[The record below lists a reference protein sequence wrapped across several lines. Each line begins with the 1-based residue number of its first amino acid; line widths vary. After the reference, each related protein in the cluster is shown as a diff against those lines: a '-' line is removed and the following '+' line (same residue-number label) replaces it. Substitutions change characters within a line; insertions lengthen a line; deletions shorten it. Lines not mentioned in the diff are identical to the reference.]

1 MPVVS
6 RFYGLVIKMYFGSAE
21 HNPPHFHV
29 VYGEYTGV
37 FDINTLKMT
46 EGDLPTKAQSMV
58 LEWAGQHKD
67 ELMKIWNTQ
76 EFIKIP
82 PLE

>member
-6 RFYGLVIKMYFGSAE
+6 RFYGLVIKMYFGTSE

-29 VYGEYTGV
+29 VYGDYSGV
-37 FDINTLKMT
+37 FEIESLKMV
-46 EGDLPTKAQSMV
+46 EGDLPSKAQSLV
-58 LEWAGQHKD
+58 VEWARKYKE
-67 ELMKIWNTQ
+67 ELLKIWNTQ

>member
-1 MPVVS
+1 MPVIS
-6 RFYGLVIKMYFGSAE
+6 RFYGLVIKMYFQQKE

-29 VYGEYTGV
+29 VYGEFTGAI
-37 FDINTLKMT
+37 DIKTLT
-46 EGDLPTKAQSMV
+46 VIDGDLPEKAV
-58 LEWAGQHKD
+58 NLVREWATMYRG
-67 ELMKIWNTQ
+67 ELLKIWETQ